1 MYYGIDIA
9 SSGVLTS
16 LARLDAMANNLA
28 NIDTVGYKPVEAATM
43 QRDPARREDNLQFL
57 PSNDLLERLGGGLL
71 LAPSRVSFR
80 QGPIDTTGNEL
91 DLAIEG
97 EGFLVARTASDGS
110 ADAIALTR
118 DGRLTLDDRGRLV
131 LASSGNPILDTAGR
145 PIRLAE
151 NTPVEIDNRGLV
163 RQDGNVVAQLQFVDT
178 PDRSALKPIGDTLFA
193 IESSAARN
201 LRPASG
207 RITQR
212 AVEGSAVDQIRAL
225 LAVQSASSAVGANIS
240 TISYQD
246 RMVERAINTFARM
259 G

>member
-43 QRDPARREDNLQFL
+43 QRDHARREDGLHFL
-57 PSNDLLERLGGGLL
+57 PSNALLERLGGGLL

-80 QGPIDTTGNEL
+80 QGTIDTTGNEL

-97 EGFLVARTASDGS
+97 EGFLVARTSSDAN
-110 ADAIALTR
+110 ADSIALTR
-118 DGRLTLDDRGRLV
+118 DGRMTLDDRGRLV
-131 LASSGNPILDTAGR
+131 LASSGNPIIDTAGR
-145 PIRLAE
+145 PIRLIE
-151 NTPVEIDNRGLV
+151 NTPVEIDNRGFI
-163 RQDGNVVAQLQFVDT
+163 RQDGNIVAQLRFVDL
-178 PDRSALKPIGDTLFA
+178 PDRRALRPIGDTLFA
-193 IESSAARN
+193 LDAAAAGN
-201 LRPASG
+201 LRPATG

-212 AVEGSAVDQIRAL
+212 AVEGSAVDQVRAL
-225 LAVQSASSAVGANIS
+225 LAVQSASSAVGANIG